1 MRVSTIHRPWWGLG
15 ALCLGMV
22 MLFMNTTMINV
33 ALPDLSAS
41 LGAGTSQLEW
51 IVSSYNLAFLAVLLP
66 GGAVGDRLG
75 HRTTLIAGCATF
87 GVGALVGAAS
97 GTVSSLMAAR
107 VLMGVGASVFTPMSL
122 ALIPR
127 IVPPAQRGLAT
138 GVWTAAGALGAPL
151 GPLVGG
157 VMIDAHGWRSMFVLD
172 LVAAAV
178 VLASCLVL
186 VPAGPRSQRDGRALP
201 WAQVVTSAAGF
212 SLITWGLINAEHS
225 WTRPSTWA
233 PIVTGAGVLAFYAAL
248 DLHRLDTL
256 TDLWLLGVRRF
267 RTRAVELM
275 LVNFV
280 LFGILFVAPSYL
292 QTVLGNSAVRGGMML
307 MPLATFAVV
316 GSLAASTLLRHPR
329 THPWVMPAALGL
341 VAAGLAL
348 AARTSPAAG
357 PLALEWGLV
366 VAGTGLGLAQ
376 SFGIATAMDAV
387 PPEAEGAGAA
397 LLNTVRQFGSVLG
410 IAALGSV
417 AGSVYTQ
424 GVTPLP
430 THLPDQLAQ
439 AVSDTIASAHL
450 ALQGQTGPWAHALLT
465 RADYSYVHA
474 MDRVL
479 TICALAS
486 AAVAIASA
494 LAATRARPARGC
506 APTQQP

>member
-1 MRVSTIHRPWWGLG
+1 MRVHTIHRPWWGLG

-33 ALPDLSAS
+33 ALPDLSTS

-75 HRTTLIAGCATF
+75 YRSTLVAGAVVF
-87 GVGALVGAAS
+87 GAGALVGAMS
-97 GTVSSLMAAR
+97 GSVGWLMTAR
-107 VLMGVGASVFTPMSL
+107 VLMGVGASVFTPIT
-122 ALIPR
+122 IPR
-127 IVPPAQRGLAT
+127 DPRNLRDYRLGLAT

-157 VMIDAHGWRSMFVLD
+157 MMIDAHGWRSMFTLD
-172 LVAAAV
+172 AAAACV
-178 VLASCLVL
+178 VLACCLTL
-186 VPAGPRSQRDGRALP
+186 VPAGSRSQRDGRGLP

-225 WTRPSTWA
+225 WTRVSTWA
-233 PIVTGAGVLAFYAAL
+233 PIVAGVGVLAIYAAL

-267 RTRAVELM
+267 RTRSVELM

-292 QTVLGNSAVRGGMML
+292 QTVLGNSAVRGGMLL
-307 MPLATFAVV
+307 MSLAASAVV
-316 GSLAASTLLRHPR
+316 GSLAASSLLRRPGAHA
-329 THPWVMPAALGL
+329 WVMPVALGL

-348 AARTSPAAG
+348 AART
-357 PLALEWGLV
+357 ALGGGAQVLVWGLV
-366 VAGTGLGLAQ
+366 MAGVGLGLAQ

-387 PPEAEGAGAA
+387 PAEAEGSGAA

-417 AGSVYTQ
+417 SGTVYTR
-424 GVTPLP
+424 GLSSLP
-430 THLPDQLAQ
+430 AGLPDQVVQ
-439 AVSDTIASAHL
+439 AVSDTVSSAHL
-450 ALQGQTGPWAHALLT
+450 VASRLPAGWAVAVADQAD
-465 RADYSYVHA
+465 RAYVHA
-474 MDRVL
+474 MDCVL
-479 TICALAS
+479 AICAVTS
-486 AAVAIASA
+486 GVVAVIAA
-494 LAATRARPARGC
+494 LAAVSRRVRRS
-506 APTQQP
+506 

>member
-1 MRVSTIHRPWWGLG
+1 MRVHTIHRPWWGLG

-33 ALPDLSAS
+33 ALPDLSTS

-75 HRTTLIAGCATF
+75 HRSTLVAGAVVF
-87 GVGALVGAAS
+87 GAGALVGATS
-97 GTVSSLMAAR
+97 GSVGWLMTAR

-127 IVPPAQRGLAT
+127 MFPAEQRGLAT

-157 VMIDAHGWRSMFVLD
+157 MMIDAHGWRSMFTLD
-172 LVAAAV
+172 AVAACV
-178 VLASCLVL
+178 VLGCCLTL
-186 VPAGPRSQRDGRALP
+186 VPAGSRSQRDGRGLP

-225 WTRPSTWA
+225 WTRVSTWA
-233 PIVTGAGVLAFYAAL
+233 PIVAGVGVLAIYAAL

-267 RTRAVELM
+267 RTRSVELM

-292 QTVLGNSAVRGGMML
+292 QTVLGNSAVRGGMLL
-307 MPLATFAVV
+307 MPLAASAVV
-316 GSLAASTLLRHPR
+316 GSLAASSLLRRPGAHA
-329 THPWVMPAALGL
+329 WVMPVALGL

-348 AARTSPAAG
+348 AART
-357 PLALEWGLV
+357 ALGDGARVLVRGLV
-366 VAGTGLGLAQ
+366 MAGVGLGLAQ

-387 PPEAEGAGAA
+387 PAEAEGSGAA

-417 AGSVYTQ
+417 SGTVYTR
-424 GVTPLP
+424 GLSSLP
-430 THLPDQLAQ
+430 AGLPDQVVQ
-439 AVSDTIASAHL
+439 AVSDTVSSAHL
-450 ALQGQTGPWAHALLT
+450 VASRLPAGWAVAVADQAD
-465 RADYSYVHA
+465 RAYVHA
-474 MDRVL
+474 MDCVL
-479 TICALAS
+479 AICAVTS
-486 AAVAIASA
+486 GVVAVIAA
-494 LAATRARPARGC
+494 LAAVSRRVRRS
-506 APTQQP
+506 